1 MKLNKLFAA
10 IALCAAIVPPLT
22 SCSADEPFNQEGQGT
37 LRIKMVVNSEVTRA
51 ETNEQELRD
60 KCIVYI
66 SDAKGLLH
74 KWKGLDNMP
83 STVALYSGHYVAEA
97 WTGDSVS
104 ADFEKKFYKGIQP
117 FDIAKGDV
125 QTVVLNC
132 RIANVVAS
140 INPEETVQS
149 KMKNWTVNVKHTRGS
164 LDFTADNFAS
174 AHGYFMMPNND
185 NKLVWTVSGENEDG
199 KPFTK
204 TGEILN
210 VKPAHEYVLNL
221 SYNPNVTPDDTG
233 GGFITVTVND
243 NELLIEEEIT
253 IHSAPVFDPQG
264 FDISAPLSQPM
275 HSFTEKVIKVYA
287 SQGFKSFTFSVPDY
301 AAFGLPTDRF
311 DLCNMTPEA
320 AAAVRAAGLNWSF
333 MEKPALEQTNAV
345 ITFSAALFNHI
356 SANGEY
362 PITMTAV
369 DLSGRTREV
378 VWGVNVTDA
387 AVENEPVDPTAVH
400 SYTATLSGVLIKPE
414 FTNPGFEYRKKGDAA
429 WQFIAGEFTRASQR
443 FTAVLSGLTPGATY
457 EYRAVADGYK
467 TPVALEFTTEAVFVI
482 PNNSFEQW
490 AYKGEILIPG
500 PTSNPT
506 FWDTGNHG
514 AMSMKASLGVGENI
528 THPTTSIFHTG
539 TQAAELVSQ
548 FIGLGSLGKLA
559 AGNIFTGT
567 YDKTSGTNG
576 ELTFGRPFNGTH
588 PVKLRVW
595 VNYRPGTVDKYSGA
609 HLNAGDIDQAQIY
622 VALADRTFS
631 IKTAT
636 KQFFD
641 SNAEGILAYGEH
653 TMTGNVGAD
662 GQLQM
667 IEIPIAPRAGFLT
680 AKPSVIVIV
689 ASASKYGDYFEGAN
703 STLIIDDVEL
713 VYE

>member
-1 MKLNKLFAA
+1 MKINKLFAA
-10 IALCAAIVPPLT
+10 IALCAAGIPAVT
-22 SCSADEPFNQEGQGT
+22 SCSADEPFSSEGEGT

-51 ETNEQELRD
+51 VADEDELRE
-60 KCIVYI
+60 KCVVYI

-74 KWKGLDNMP
+74 KWIGMDDMP
-83 STVALYSGHYVAEA
+83 SAVPLKSGHYVAEA

-104 ADFEKKFYKGIQP
+104 ADFEKRFYKGLKP
-117 FDIAKGDV
+117 FDITKDAM
-125 QTVVLNC
+125 QTVVLEC

-140 INPEETVQS
+140 INPEETVQA
-149 KMKNWTVNVKHTRGS
+149 KMKNWTVNVRHSRGG

-185 NKLVWTVSGENEDG
+185 NKLVWTIAGENEDG

-204 TGEILN
+204 TGEIAN

-221 SYNPNVTPDDTG
+221 SYNPSVSGDDTG

-243 NELLIEEEIT
+243 QELLIEDNIT
-253 IHSAPVFDPQG
+253 IHSAPVFDAQG
-264 FDISAPLSQPM
+264 FDLSSPVSQPM
-275 HSFTEKVIKVYA
+275 HTFTDKVIKVYA
-287 SQGFKSFTFSVPDY
+287 SEGFRSFTFNVPGY
-301 AAFGLPTDRF
+301 EAFGLPSDRF

-320 AAAVRAAGLNWSF
+320 AAAVRAAGLDWSF
-333 MEKPALEQTNAV
+333 TEKPALEQTNAV

-356 SANGEY
+356 SVNGEY

-369 DLSGRTREV
+369 DLNGRTRDV
-378 VWGVNVTDA
+378 LWGVNVTDA
-387 AVENEPVDPTAVH
+387 AVENEPVDPASVR

-414 FTNPGFEYRKKGDAA
+414 FTNPGFEYRKKGDTD
-429 WQFIAGEFTRASQR
+429 WQFIAGELTRASQR
-443 FTAVLSGLTPGATY
+443 FTAVLTGLTPGTTY
-457 EYRAVADGYK
+457 EYRAVADGFK
-467 TPVALEFTTEAVFVI
+467 TPMPMTFTTEGVFEI
-482 PNNSFEQW
+482 PNYSFEQW
-490 AYKGEILIPG
+490 AYKGDILIPG
-500 PTSNPT
+500 PSSTPT

-528 THPTTSIFHTG
+528 THPITTMFHTG
-539 TQAAELVSQ
+539 TQSAALVSQ
-548 FIGLGSLGKLA
+548 FIGMGTLGKLA

-567 YDKTSGTNG
+567 YDKTVGSDG

-595 VNYRPGTVDKYSGA
+595 VNYRPGTVNKYSGA
-609 HLNAGDIDQAQIY
+609 HLNSGDTDQGQIY

-631 IKTAT
+631 IKTKS
-636 KQFFD
+636 KQFFNPQAD
-641 SNAEGILAYGEH
+641 GILAYGEQ

-667 IEIPIAPRAGFLT
+667 IEIPITPRDGYWT

-703 STLIIDDVEL
+703 STLVIDDVEL
-713 VYE
+713 IYE